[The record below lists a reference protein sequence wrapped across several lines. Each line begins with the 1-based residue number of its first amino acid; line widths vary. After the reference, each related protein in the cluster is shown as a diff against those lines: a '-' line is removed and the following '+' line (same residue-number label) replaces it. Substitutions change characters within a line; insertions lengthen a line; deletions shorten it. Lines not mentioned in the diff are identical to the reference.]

1 MGKSVPK
8 CKECQYKVSE
18 LLQYQGR
25 WGDGGENWECT
36 HSFFDNPQHIKAD
49 NKTTSPQWCPLR
61 SVDVKHIPREGIIK
75 KYVIE
80 NERLHIVN
88 GLLYDDEWNLIAKI
102 KSITVWDKPE

>member
-49 NKTTSPQWCPLR
+49 NKQTSPQWCPLR
-61 SVDVKHIPREGIIK
+61 LVKVYTYPRGGIIK
-75 KYVIE
+75 EDNIQNNK
-80 NERLHIVN
+80 LHIEK

-102 KSITVWDKPE
+102 KSITVWVKPE